1 MGTPD
6 TGSSGRILQMALNLF
21 ASKGYDATS
30 IREICE
36 ASGITKP
43 TLYHFFG
50 SKDGVFRALVQGALE
65 EFERDVRLA
74 VEPPGSAVE
83 RLQRVARGY
92 FDSAVRQ
99 RELVRLIFALVHS
112 SSGAP
117 PSVDIPGF
125 YERILKLVAGVM
137 EHGVVTAELQPGP
150 TDVRLLVFM
159 GSLSEAVC
167 GNLITGQPW
176 LTPELADT
184 LVETVVGG
192 WRTGEPR
199 DGGAR

>member
-1 MGTPD
+1 MSTPP
-6 TGSSGRILQMALNLF
+6 SSSPARILRTALNLF
-21 ASKGYDATS
+21 SAKGYDGTS
-30 IREICE
+30 VREICE

-50 SKDGVFRALVQGALE
+50 SKDGVFKALVESALSD
-65 EFERDVRLA
+65 FERDLREA
-74 VEPPGSAVE
+74 VQPPGPAVE
-83 RLQRVARGY
+83 RLQRVARKY

-99 RELVRLIFALVHS
+99 RELVRLIFALVHNA
-112 SSGAP
+112 SGAP
-117 PSVDIPGF
+117 PVLDIPGF
-125 YERILKLVAGVM
+125 YDRILKVVAGVM
-137 EHGVVTAELQPGP
+137 DDGVDAGDLRPGP

-159 GSLSEAVC
+159 GAMSEAVC

-192 WRTGEPR
+192 WR
-199 DGGAR
+199 DGARPEGEAR